1 MLPTI
6 LGLCGLE
13 IPETVQGEDFSDYI
27 VLSGEGGD
35 PSGGAALLQ
44 CAHPFGE
51 WTRKQGTCTARKK
64 THRSFAIFQAKNA
77 IILPRQARDEH
88 REGKSQK
95 RDVRFFA
102 GSSKAD
108 LSNGREYRGL
118 RTLTHTYASQPA
130 SQPASQLTTCSPH
143 QNKFRGHA

>member
-1 MLPTI
+1 MLGSSRFNAQRGPQNEATTQFESPLPADSNDIIGIPRSRDAPFDVGLDMLPTI

-13 IPETVQGEDFSDYI
+13 IPATVQGEDFSDYI

-64 THRSFAIFQAKNA
+64 RIDLLRCHFQAK
-77 IILPRQARDEH
+77 
-88 REGKSQK
+88 K
-95 RDVRFFA
+95 RHHFTKT
-102 GSSKAD
+102 GS
-108 LSNGREYRGL
+108 GR
-118 RTLTHTYASQPA
+118 T
-130 SQPASQLTTCSPH
+130 
-143 QNKFRGHA
+143 